1 MLRFLLVILALG
13 IGIPSV
19 SASSD
24 STCYPQWRLSNGDR
38 SCESSAVI
46 SPGNDTRANLLLL
59 LNDRKPS
66 SGSAYP
72 ELDWEKTYGRNFFN
86 WQLLRGALYPSKGDG
101 APVGNDYYGTRC
113 MSFASGSNAFNAA
126 VSANKSVSA
135 KDGKLLTEM
144 REFIKDVCE
153 NRDYFGDPPED
164 LIEIL
169 SNAESVLG
177 GLKLGSKAAAEYLI
191 YLQGASAFYGGDFG
205 SAQTHFRS
213 LAKSKDRWLK
223 ETAAYMVARVHL
235 NTAQES
241 SFDKWGD
248 FAGAGSTNTREAD
261 LAEKAF
267 ASYLSRYPSG
277 RYAAS
282 AQGLT
287 RRIYWLRQD
296 QARLSREYQRL
307 LEQAGGS
314 GSTADLVEEIDNKLL
329 FVKGSRGQ
337 ITAPL
342 LLATIDLLRMRND
355 KYADEKTITLAELKK
370 QKDAF
375 SERPDL
381 YDFLLAN
388 HAFYIENDAKK
399 VLQLIPDAARQE
411 NFSYLQFSR
420 QALRGTALQ
429 MLKDHN
435 EGGFWR
441 DMLGGSKSLYQRPAI
456 EMGLASFYERRG
468 QLDKVFAAA
477 SPIKE
482 GYIREI
488 LLQNV
493 VGPRLL
499 RSVAKSS
506 TNPRHERDVAL
517 FTLLHKQL
525 THADYAGFLTNQKLI
540 PAGANT
546 DAGLWGLPEQEQIP
560 VGLFGDGA
568 KKGDYDCPSLRA
580 TAILL
585 SRSPKNV
592 RGRLCVGD
600 FLLANGFDDFDPMTR
615 RGYAPERKRP
625 ASPILGSSK
634 SQFPGAAIPRQ
645 RFYKEIIARDGVRPD
660 ERAYALYRAIRCYAT
675 TGHNSCGGVDVKK
688 AQRKKW
694 FQKLKRSYP
703 NSKWAKKLK
712 YYW

>member
-1 MLRFLLVILALG
+1 MLRFLLVILAFA
-13 IGIPSV
+13 IGIPSA

-24 STCYPQWRLSNGDR
+24 STCYPQWRLSNGER

-59 LNDRKPS
+59 LDDKR
-66 SGSAYP
+66 SGGGTSYP

-113 MSFASGSNAFNAA
+113 MSFASGSNAFNVA

-153 NRDYFGDPPED
+153 GKDYFGGPPDD

-223 ETAAYMVARVHL
+223 ETATYMVARVHL
-235 NTAQES
+235 NAAQEI
-241 SFDKWGD
+241 SFGKWGE
-248 FAGAGSTNTREAD
+248 FKGAASTNMREAD

-267 ASYLSRYPSG
+267 TSYLASYPSG
-277 RYAAS
+277 RYATS

-307 LEQAGGS
+307 LEQSGGS

-329 FVKGSRGQ
+329 FVKGSSGQ
-337 ITAPL
+337 ITEPL
-342 LLATIDLLRMRND
+342 LLATIDLLRMRDD
-355 KYADEKTITLAELKK
+355 KYADKKTITLAELEK

-375 SERPDL
+375 SGRPEL

-388 HAFYIENDAKK
+388 HAFYFENDAKK

-429 MLKDHN
+429 MLKDRN

-441 DMLGGSKSLYQRPAI
+441 DMLDGSKSLYQRPAI
-456 EMGLASFYERRG
+456 EMGLASFYERNG
-468 QLDKVFAAA
+468 QLGKVFAAA
-477 SPIKE
+477 SPIKDSNV
-482 GYIREI
+482 REK

-499 RSVAKSS
+499 RSVAKDN
-506 TNPRHERDVAL
+506 TNPRHERNVAL

-525 THADYAGFLTNQKLI
+525 THADYAGFLVSQKLI

-568 KKGDYDCPSLRA
+568 QKGDYDCPSLRA
-580 TAILL
+580 TVGML
-585 SRSPKNV
+585 SRSPKNA
-592 RGRLCVGD
+592 RGRLCLGD
-600 FLLANGFDDFDPMTR
+600 FLLANDFDGFDPVMR
-615 RGYAPERKRP
+615 RGYARTGSRP
-625 ASPILGSSK
+625 TSPMLGSSK
-634 SQFPGAAIPRQ
+634 SRFPGSAIPRQ
-645 RFYKEIIARDGVRPD
+645 RLYKDIIAGGIAKPD

-688 AQRKKW
+688 AQRKAW
-694 FQKLKRSYP
+694 FQKLKRGYP